1 MGIVVS
7 KQAHCVEMQTVLLLL
22 LVLSLSHAVP
32 VLDTEEEILRE
43 DIAEAAEESRALA
56 DDLADMLARLSADQG
71 QVEKTV
77 GDDENKFE
85 EAMDQ
90 LVSKIRE
97 LALVSAKSN
106 ELSIPEK
113 VKQRELK
120 TTLKE
125 VELVAA
131 KIQEVSSLKE
141 VNTFGEM
148 ANILNSISENIE
160 KTFGNSKQFDAEEDK
175 IKELTTNVIEINS
188 IDGMIKT
195 IEKVTDDLKI
205 MNQKNI
211 VEQKI
216 RRLPSHR
223 TFAINY

>member
-1 MGIVVS
+1 M
-7 KQAHCVEMQTVLLLL
+7 QAVLLLL
-22 LVLSLSHAVP
+22 LSLSYTAP
-32 VLDTEEEILRE
+32 VLGTEEEILRE

-71 QVEKTV
+71 QVEKIV
-77 GDDENKFE
+77 GDDENRFE
-85 EAMDQ
+85 ESMDQ
-90 LVSKIRE
+90 LVSRIRE
-97 LALVSAKSN
+97 LAVVSAKSN
-106 ELSIPEK
+106 ELNIPEN
-113 VKQRELK
+113 VKERELK

-131 KIQEVSSLKE
+131 RIQEVSSLKE
-141 VNTFGEM
+141 VDTFEKM
-148 ANILNSISENIE
+148 ANLLNSISENIE
-160 KTFGNSKQFDAEEDK
+160 KSFGNLKHFDAEDEK
-175 IKELTTNVIEINS
+175 VKELTTNVIERNS

-195 IEKVTDDLKI
+195 IEKVTADLKI

>member
-1 MGIVVS
+1 MGTVGS
-7 KQAHCVEMQTVLLLL
+7 KQAHCVEMQAVLLLL
-22 LVLSLSHAVP
+22 LPLSFTAP
-32 VLDTEEEILRE
+32 VLGTEEEILRE

-71 QVEKTV
+71 QVEKVV

-85 EAMDQ
+85 ESMDQ
-90 LVSKIRE
+90 LVSRIRE
-97 LALVSAKSN
+97 LAVVSAKSN
-106 ELSIPEK
+106 ELNIPEN
-113 VKQRELK
+113 VKERELK

-131 KIQEVSSLKE
+131 RIHEVSSLKE
-141 VNTFGEM
+141 VDTFEKM
-148 ANILNSISENIE
+148 AKLLNSISENIE
-160 KTFGNSKQFDAEEDK
+160 KSFGNLRHFDAEDEK
-175 IKELTTNVIEINS
+175 VKELTTNVIEINS

-195 IEKVTDDLKI
+195 IEKVTDGLKI

>member
-1 MGIVVS
+1 MGTVGS
-7 KQAHCVEMQTVLLLL
+7 KQADCVEMQAVLLLL
-22 LVLSLSHAVP
+22 LSLSYTAP
-32 VLDTEEEILRE
+32 VLGTEEEILRE

-56 DDLADMLARLSADQG
+56 DDLADMLARLSEDQG

-77 GDDENKFE
+77 GDDGNKFD

-90 LVSKIRE
+90 LVSRIRE
-97 LALVSAKSN
+97 LAVVSTKSN
-106 ELSIPEK
+106 ELNIPEK
-113 VKQRELK
+113 VKERELK

-131 KIQEVSSLKE
+131 RIQEVSSINE
-141 VNTFGEM
+141 VDTFEKM
-148 ANILNSISENIE
+148 ANLLNSISENIE
-160 KTFGNSKQFDAEEDK
+160 KTFGNLNHFDTEDEK
-175 IKELTTNVIEINS
+175 VKNLTTNVIEINS

-195 IEKVTDDLKI
+195 IEKVTDDLRI